1 MQTRRP
7 LFTALI
13 GAAPTPAVSRR
24 RLLQTAAALGALPV
38 WQVARPAPPYP
49 ATLAA
54 MQAARETET
63 TVYLQ
68 YNDYSRRA
76 TQEGYHGIAY
86 LFTAFSASEQ
96 VHAANFGKIL
106 TRLGADLQPLP
117 KPALRTTGT
126 RDNLLR
132 AAEGEMHSIDAFYPR
147 LQAQIKPEGV
157 EEAIAAV
164 GYAWASEQ
172 QHRDRIKQIL
182 RWAPSFFETVART
195 IDQKTGRYYVCQVC
209 GSTVNAIPAGTCP
222 ICKSAST
229 NYRGIEPPA

>member
-1 MQTRRP
+1 MQRRH
-7 LFTALI
+7 LLA
-13 GAAPTPAVSRR
+13 GAA
-24 RLLQTAAALGALPV
+24 GAI
-38 WQVARPAPPYP
+38 VARPALAQGAWPNRTIRMIVPYTP
-49 ATLAA
+49 GAATDAMARLAA
-54 MQAARETET
+54 QKLQEKLGVTVVVENRPGANGAVGSQA
-63 TVYLQ
+63 VLQ
-68 YNDYSRRA
+68 SPADGYTIVLHTLSSGVMNAGLYSNMPFDLRRA
-76 TQEGYHGIAY
+76 FAPVG
-86 LFTAFSASEQ
+86 L
-96 VHAANFGKIL
+96 V
-106 TRLGADLQPLP
+106 
-117 KPALRTTGT
+117 GT
-126 RDNLLR
+126 VPN
-132 AAEGEMHSIDAFYPR
+132 IIVVNPR

-195 IDQKTGRYYVCQVC
+195 IDQKTGRYFVCQVC

>member
-1 MQTRRP
+1 MLTHRP

-13 GAAPTPAVSRR
+13 GAAHGPDERR
-24 RLLQTAAALGALPV
+24 RRMLQTAMALGTLSV
-38 WQVARPAPPYP
+38 WPVARPAPPYP

-63 TVYLQ
+63 TVFLQ
-68 YNDYSRRA
+68 YNDYARRA

-96 VHAANFGKIL
+96 VHAANFGKVL
-106 TRLGADLQPLP
+106 TRLGAELQPLP
-117 KPALRTTGT
+117 KPALRTAGT

-147 LQAQIKPEGV
+147 LLAQIKPEGV
-157 EEAIAAV
+157 EDAISAV

-182 RWAPSFFETVART
+182 RWTPSFFETVSRT
-195 IDQKTGRYYVCQVC
+195 IDQKTGRYFVCQVC
-209 GSTVNAIPAGTCP
+209 GSTVNVIPASTCP
-222 ICKSAST
+222 ICKFPST
-229 NYRGIEPPA
+229 QYRGIEPPV